1 VTLSSPNLAE
11 VPHASARG
19 RARSQARTGR
29 EERGRLSRGQR
40 KVEELRAPTAS
51 FIDFVC
57 ECAQVDCVEQILLT
71 VSEYEALRRE
81 PERFA
86 VSSGHDNP
94 DVDRVVAEGERYVVV
109 EKIGTGAATARRLDP
124 RGSGSEE

>member
-1 VTLSSPNLAE
+1 MRGDVMNGWKGSLAE
-11 VPHASARG
+11 RPFAS
-19 RARSQARTGR
+19 
-29 EERGRLSRGQR
+29 
-40 KVEELRAPTAS
+40 P
-51 FIDFVC
+51 IDFVC

-109 EKIGTGAATARRLDP
+109 DRLERAGFLVRDGRSYRLKIKPEAVFAP
-124 RGSGSEE
+124 

>member
-1 VTLSSPNLAE
+1 MHPPEGEREARQERAAKNAAVFRE
-11 VPHASARG
+11 VN
-19 RARSQARTGR
+19 
-29 EERGRLSRGQR
+29 ERL
-40 KVEELRAPTAS
+40 EELRAPTAS

-86 VSSGHDNP
+86 VSFGHDNP

-124 RGSGSEE
+124 RGSGSEKRHARSTAC

>member
-1 VTLSSPNLAE
+1 MHPPEGDREGRQERAARNAAVFRE
-11 VPHASARG
+11 VN
-19 RARSQARTGR
+19 
-29 EERGRLSRGQR
+29 ERL
-40 KVEELRAPTAS
+40 EELRAPTAS